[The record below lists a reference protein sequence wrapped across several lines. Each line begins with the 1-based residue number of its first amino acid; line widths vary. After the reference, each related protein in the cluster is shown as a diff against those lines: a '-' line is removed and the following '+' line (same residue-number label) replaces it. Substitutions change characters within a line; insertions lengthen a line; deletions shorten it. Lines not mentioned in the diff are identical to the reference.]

1 MREDNQVDDLDLI
14 AIRALWGPF
23 YRPGSGPMPVLT
35 EPEQWAYQSLP
46 SVSWFWA
53 GLGLARP
60 SVGGFGRSLGQ
71 ACVPGVFPS
80 AVVLVLSSWWLWCC
94 LSGHRVAVVWSFQP
108 PDGCGVVFSATGWLW
123 CCLSGHRWLWCCTS
137 LRARSGGSG
146 GSGGGPAG
154 AAGGGPEELA
164 PEMVSARRSGC

>member
-1 MREDNQVDDLDLI
+1 MAGMDGSLGTDGEMDRCSPWI
-14 AIRALWGPF
+14 AIRALRGPF

-35 EPEQWAYQSLP
+35 EPERWAYQSLP

-80 AVVLVLSSWWLWCC
+80 ALSSVVLVLSSWWLWCC
-94 LSGHRVAVVWSFQP
+94 LSGHR
-108 PDGCGVVFSATGWLW
+108 WLW
-123 CCLSGHRWLWCCTS
+123 CCLSGHRWLWCCLSGHRWLWCCPS

-154 AAGGGPEELA
+154 AAGWWSGGA
-164 PEMVSARRSGC
+164 GARDGFGTA